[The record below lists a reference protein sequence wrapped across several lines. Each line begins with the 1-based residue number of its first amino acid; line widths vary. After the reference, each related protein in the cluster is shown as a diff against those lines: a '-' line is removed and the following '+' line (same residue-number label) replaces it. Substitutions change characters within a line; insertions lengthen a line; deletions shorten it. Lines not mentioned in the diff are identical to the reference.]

1 MAGNIRKIL
10 SKEELER
17 KSGRNKKIIVIVI
30 GIILVLSTAGYL
42 FTELTGT
49 KTKPL
54 VFNGIKFAKTEYGS
68 WSFAYGGNNYETAF
82 NPSDT
87 ANISGKITKRMS
99 DYYGALLYLSAQPIE
114 DFSQAASQEI
124 LRNIGSLISRSNPAC
139 LDENC
144 SQDYPPKNCS
154 GDNIIVFKESK
165 TNSSSLS
172 ENNKCVILEY
182 SPGEEEMVADAFLFR
197 IMDIEK

>member
-1 MAGNIRKIL
+1 
-10 SKEELER
+10 
-17 KSGRNKKIIVIVI
+17 
-30 GIILVLSTAGYL
+30 
-42 FTELTGT
+42 
-49 KTKPL
+49 
-54 VFNGIKFAKTEYGS
+54 
-68 WSFAYGGNNYETAF
+68 
-82 NPSDT
+82 
-87 ANISGKITKRMS
+87 MS

-124 LRNIGSLISRSNPAC
+124 LRNIGGLISRSNPAC

-172 ENNKCVILEY
+172 QNNKCVILEY
-182 SPGEEEMVADAFLFR
+182 SSGEEEMVADAFLFR